1 MTQTLALTYV
11 VIVNR
16 KSRNLTQNTHKRKKT
31 KHAVITVLNGKRTCV
46 WGGGR
51 GKRLCVCA
59 GERVCVGGEGV
70 CVSECVFV
78 CVCFC
83 VNIST

>member
-46 WGGGR
+46 WGGGE
-51 GKRLCVCA
+51 GEEVMCVC
-59 GERVCVGGEGV
+59 GGEGL
-70 CVSECVFV
+70 CGGRG
-78 CVCFC
+78 CVC
-83 VNIST
+83 I